1 MDFLNRIAD
10 EDGNEEQDKL
20 PDFKNVKNSSTQVV
34 ARSNGSFMQRVSV
47 LAQSPYESERVSLM
61 RKSQKG
67 RPSKLGQVNKSNE
80 PKKLKKHS
88 RLRIVFFGWFLVV
101 MDKSEKNYES
111 EISQNF
117 RLLPTKNIQ
126 N

>member
-34 ARSNGSFMQRVSV
+34 ARNNGSFMQRVSV

-88 RLRIVFFGWFLVV
+88 RLRILIFGWYLVD
-101 MDKSEKNYES
+101 MDKREKTYES